1 MTPDRAQV
9 GPDCL
14 PFHAMAETVERFPL
28 FPLGL
33 VLIPHELV
41 PLHIFEE
48 RYKLMIGECIEEERE
63 FGIVWLADDGLK
75 EIGCAA
81 RIARVLER
89 FEDGRMNVLV
99 EGSSPFRLLRRI
111 DDLPYP
117 AGDVELLEDSSEGE
131 ADDGDTEAARR
142 RYADLVAEVTDERP
156 EPDQLAKLDA
166 YGMAATLDVALEA
179 KQMLLELR
187 SERGRLEQL
196 EGLFTEALA
205 RIRHAERAAERAQ
218 GNGSVRG

>member
-1 MTPDRAQV
+1 V
-9 GPDCL
+9 I
-14 PFHAMAETVERFPL
+14 
-28 FPLGL
+28 
-33 VLIPHELV
+33 IPQELV

-48 RYKLMIGECIEEERE
+48 RYKLMIGECIEEDSE
-63 FGIVWLADDGLK
+63 FGIVWLSDDGLK
-75 EIGCAA
+75 EVGCSA
-81 RIARVLER
+81 RISRVLER
-89 FEDGRMNVLV
+89 FDDGRMNVLV

-111 DDLPYP
+111 EDLPYP
-117 AGDVELLEDSSEGE
+117 AGDVELLEDSP
-131 ADDGDTEAARR
+131 DDAPGDAGAAEAARR

-156 EPDQLAKLDA
+156 PPDDLAKLDA

-196 EGLFTEALA
+196 EGLFAEALA
-205 RIRHAERAAERAQ
+205 RIRHAERAAERAR

>member
-1 MTPDRAQV
+1 MP
-9 GPDCL
+9 
-14 PFHAMAETVERFPL
+14 ETLERFPL

-48 RYKLMIGECIEEERE
+48 RYKLMIGECIEQERE
-63 FGIVWLADDGLK
+63 FGIVWLSDDGLK
-75 EIGCAA
+75 EVGCSA

-89 FEDGRMNVLV
+89 FEDGRLNVLV
-99 EGSSPFRLLRRI
+99 EGGAPFRLLRRI
-111 DDLPYP
+111 DELPYP
-117 AGDVELLEDSSEGE
+117 AGDVELLDDDPG
-131 ADDGDTEAARR
+131 ADPGAADTARR

-156 EPDQLAKLDA
+156 EPDDLAKLDA

-196 EGLFTEALA
+196 EGLFAEALG
-205 RIRHAERAAERAQ
+205 RIRHAERAAERAR
-218 GNGSVRG
+218 GNGSLRD